1 MLVSALQTCLS
12 SGELIETLWNVND
25 KVRAILGLD
34 KTELIETLWN
44 VNKNTMEL
52 KEIESMN

>member
-1 MLVSALQTCLS
+1 MIHNLVDVFNRVC
-12 SGELIETLWNVND
+12 ELID
-25 KVRAILGLD
+25 
-34 KTELIETLWN
+34 TLWN